1 MSYSSKK
8 KRLAKFKHRC
18 LITIRDEATLEKKF
32 SLRLT
37 LLNVVLVVGTTSILL
52 VFITSYI
59 IAFTPLKAYIP
70 GFTDI
75 NLDKKLKTLVLRT
88 DSLEKTLQAKDE
100 YLINLKKVISGN
112 DNYNSQEAEP
122 PKQSEANK
130 KGNVNLDKSFND
142 SMFRKEYEEADKY
155 NLLAYD
161 EGTNSETSIRNYN
174 FFSPL
179 KGMIS
184 NHYNLSKEHYGIDI
198 VSKKDE
204 PIKSVLD
211 GIVVFSDWSIKTGY
225 TIALQHQG
233 NLVSV
238 YKHNSV
244 LLKKE
249 GDRIKA
255 GEVIAIIGNSGDL
268 SSGVHLHFELWF
280 NGKPVNP
287 AEYIYF

>member
-8 KRLAKFKHRC
+8 KRLAKFKHRY
-18 LITIRDEATLEKKF
+18 LITIRDEATLEKKI

-88 DSLEKTLQAKDE
+88 DSLEKSLQAKDE
-100 YLINLKKVISGN
+100 YLNNLKKVITGN
-112 DNYNSQEAEP
+112 DNYNAQDAEP
-122 PKQSEANK
+122 PKQTDANK
-130 KGNVNLDKSFND
+130 KGNVNLDKSYND

-174 FFSPL
+174 FFTPL

-184 NHYNLSKEHYGIDI
+184 NYYNLSKEHYGIDI

-204 PIKSVLD
+204 PIKSILD

-249 GDRIKA
+249 GDRVKA